1 MLNDLPNP
9 TMRWEKSY
17 TFETGLDLGFLN
29 NKYVLN
35 FTYYNRHTQ
44 DKFAEITLPSHSGV
58 SSFLSNNGEVQNQG
72 MELELTANILRTK
85 DWRFTVSMNT
95 AYNKIK

>member
-1 MLNDLPNP
+1 MAKVPLMINDLPNP

-17 TFETGLDLGFLN
+17 TFETGFDIGFLN
-29 NKYVLN
+29 NKYILN
-35 FTYYNRHTQ
+35 FTYYNRRTQ

-72 MELELTANILRTK
+72 YGVRTDCQCFAYQRLEIY
-85 DWRFTVSMNT
+85 S
-95 AYNKIK
+95 